1 MGHLYTLA
9 FSDLVAPKTMESR
22 SVLVMARR
30 RPVPSLQIENDFE
43 VVAFASVTQRCAG
56 ELEFL
61 VEWKAHALVDFY
73 MQFAHVST
81 LWTTTA
87 SVETWEKSRPRFA
100 KDPQSS
106 SRRLHPRLHSRSPLR
121 FRGAPSLPTERL

>member
-1 MGHLYTLA
+1 
-9 FSDLVAPKTMESR
+9 MESR
-22 SVLVMARR
+22 SRHVIARR
-30 RPVPSLQIENDFE
+30 CSVRSFKSENDFE
-43 VVAFASVTQRCAG
+43 IVAFAIGTQRWAG

-73 MQFAHVST
+73 VQFERFST